1 MHATLHPLHNVIGSC
16 STSTVA
22 NHVQQ
27 PFSQPSGPP
36 GMIPPGIQG
45 FCCFGLEMGL
55 GVGGMGMG
63 MVTSMV
69 TGMGGVT
76 GVPMGLRA
84 QQQAPRGEMQ
94 WGADCTRAPDALWQ
108 QHREPAIQKA
118 GVRKRTLEDS
128 DSAPSSES
136 SGDKWAKGSS
146 ARSGGECRMARAR
159 LKQGSKWQ
167 KEAAVYRTE
176 HVHAGLHVRKEPNQ
190 MVAFRNF
197 LQEEHIKGVV
207 IVKAATKSVDL
218 FNPLGL
224 DGWEVKDVDTWY
236 VALGFIVLRV

>member
-1 MHATLHPLHNVIGSC
+1 
-16 STSTVA
+16 
-22 NHVQQ
+22 
-27 PFSQPSGPP
+27 
-36 GMIPPGIQG
+36 
-45 FCCFGLEMGL
+45 
-55 GVGGMGMG
+55 
-63 MVTSMV
+63 
-69 TGMGGVT
+69 
-76 GVPMGLRA
+76 
-84 QQQAPRGEMQ
+84 
-94 WGADCTRAPDALWQ
+94 
-108 QHREPAIQKA
+108 
-118 GVRKRTLEDS
+118 
-128 DSAPSSES
+128 
-136 SGDKWAKGSS
+136 
-146 ARSGGECRMARAR
+146 MARAR

-236 VALGFIVLRV
+236 VALGFSVLRV